1 MALRAERARI
11 SPGLALLLIPAAIV
25 SIIVVGLLAFVLVL
39 SVSRMDE
46 GVLAGFAGVAN
57 FANLFSNPGALHTA
71 LNTAGFAAI
80 SLAVS
85 FAFGVPLAWLAERT
99 TLPGR
104 NAIWTAMISMLIIPG
119 FLTGMGWLFIAHP
132 KVGMLNLAL
141 ESWLHLSGPPFAIN
155 TIWGMGFIQG
165 LGLASLTFVLVAPS
179 LRAMDPQLEEAAR
192 MSGATNWRTLR
203 KVTLPLISPALL
215 ASAIYVSIVA
225 IGAFDVPAVVGLSA
239 RVYTFSTY
247 MYALAFPPAG
257 FPDYGI
263 IAAGGAIVIVFA
275 LVMTGIYARLLRRA
289 RNFQVVSGKAYRP
302 RLTELGRWNVAAW
315 AFVGLFILL
324 ALVAPLGIA
333 VLNAFLPYTMPVS
346 ADMFSHLSLVNFQS
360 IPWQMLGS
368 GALHSL
374 EILIVVP
381 IAVIMLSTAISWIVL
396 RTTLPGRLQLDSIAF
411 LPHAVPGVLFGIG
424 ASLFALFVLR
434 KTVPIY
440 GTIAL
445 VMIVY
450 TIGWLSFGTRMVN
463 ASLIQIHADLVEAAQ
478 VAGGNGLMI
487 MREIIVP
494 LLRPALSG
502 TWIYVAL
509 LCLRELTLAT
519 FVTTPKNL
527 TLPMVAWF
535 LWNNGSLNQG
545 AAVALIVVAIVA
557 PFVWVY
563 IRFGRAAEQV
573 SRSA

>member
-1 MALRAERARI
+1 MASRAERAHI
-11 SPGLALLLIPAAIV
+11 SPGLVLPLIAAGIV
-25 SIIVVGLLAFVLVL
+25 SIIIAGLLAFVLVL
-39 SVSRMDE
+39 SLSRMDE
-46 GVLAGFAGVAN
+46 GVVAGFAGLAN
-57 FANLFSNPGALHTA
+57 FADLFSNPGALHTV

-80 SLAVS
+80 ALVVS

-104 NAIWTAMISMLIIPG
+104 NAIWTAMVSMLIIPG
-119 FLTGMGWLFIAHP
+119 FLTAMGWLFIAHP
-132 KVGMLNLAL
+132 KVGLLNLAL
-141 ESWLHLSGPPFAIN
+141 ESWLHLPGPPIAIN

-192 MSGATNWRTLR
+192 MNGATNWYMLR
-203 KVTLPLISPALL
+203 RVTLPLISPALL

-225 IGAFDVPAVVGLSA
+225 IGAFDVPAVIGLSA

-247 MYALAFPPAG
+247 MYAQAFPPAG

-263 IAAGGAIVIVFA
+263 IAAGGAIMIVFA
-275 LVMTGIYARLLRRA
+275 LVMTGFYARILRRA

-315 AFVGLFILL
+315 AFVGLFMLL
-324 ALVAPLGIA
+324 ALIAPLAVA
-333 VLNAFLPYTMPVS
+333 VLNAFLPYAMPVS
-346 ADMFSHLSLVNFQS
+346 AEMFSHLSLVNFQS

-368 GALHSL
+368 GAVHSL

-381 IAVIMLSTAISWIVL
+381 IAVIVLSSAISWIVL
-396 RTTLPGRLQLDSIAF
+396 RTTLPGRLQLDSIVF

-434 KTVPIY
+434 KAVPIY

-463 ASLIQIHADLVEAAQ
+463 ASLIQISTELVEAGKI
-478 VAGGNGLMI
+478 AGGNGLMI
-487 MREIIVP
+487 LRFIVFP

-502 TWIYVAL
+502 LWIYVAL
-509 LCLRELTLAT
+509 LCLRELTLAS

-535 LWNNGSLNQG
+535 LWNSGSLNQG
-545 AAVALIVVAIVA
+545 AAVAVLIVAVVA
-557 PFVWVY
+557 PFVWLY
-563 IRFGRAAEQV
+563 LRFGRATEQI
-573 SRSA
+573 SGSS